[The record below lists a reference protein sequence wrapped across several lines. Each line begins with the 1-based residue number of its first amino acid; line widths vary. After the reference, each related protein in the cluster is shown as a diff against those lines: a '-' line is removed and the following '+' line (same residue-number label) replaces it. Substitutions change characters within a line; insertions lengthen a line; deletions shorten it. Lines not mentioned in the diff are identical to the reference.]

1 MKIVHINFSLET
13 GGTETM
19 LVDILNEQ
27 CSQADVHFV
36 LINDQFDAQLLA
48 GIDSRVTIWR
58 IGRPGK
64 SRNPFYPGKLNWLL
78 HRLRPTVVHCHNHQI
93 ARLLW
98 GRTGQ
103 RYLTLHT
110 IQTPIDHLG
119 RYDKL
124 FAISQTVRQDV
135 WQRAS
140 VEAQLNY
147 NGVNT
152 NRIQHR
158 TVYCADQ
165 PFRLVQISRLEHQ
178 IKGQHILLN
187 ALHQLVY
194 EDGMTRLHVDF
205 VGEGESRAYL
215 EQLTSDLQLTDHVSF
230 TGLKTRTELY
240 QSLQHYDLLIQP
252 SLVEGFG
259 LTVAEGMAAGVPVI
273 VSNIDGPME
282 LIDNDRY
289 GYSFRSG
296 DAGHLADR
304 IRFLI
309 ANYDSLSVR
318 TIATQ
323 ARQYA
328 RDMFD
333 VRQTAKRYLE
343 HYHQPT

>member
-1 MKIVHINFSLET
+1 MKIIHINFSLET

-27 CSQADVHFV
+27 CSRADVHFI
-36 LINDQFDAQLLA
+36 LINDQFDPDLLA
-48 GIDSRVTIWR
+48 GIDSHVRIWR
-58 IGRPGK
+58 IGRPGR
-64 SRNPFYPGKLNWLL
+64 SWNPLYLGRLNWLL
-78 HRLRPTVVHCHNHQI
+78 HWLKPTVVHCHNHQV

-103 RYLTLHT
+103 RCLTLHT
-110 IQTPIDHLG
+110 IQTPVDHLG

-124 FAISQTVRQDV
+124 FAISQTVQRDIR
-135 WQRAS
+135 QRAN

-158 TVYCADQ
+158 TSYCTDQ
-165 PFRLVQISRLEHQ
+165 PFRLVQISRLDHQ

-194 EDGMTRLHVDF
+194 GNGMTRLHVDF
-205 VGEGESRAYL
+205 IGEGESRAYL
-215 EQLTSDLQLTDHVSF
+215 EQLTDNLQLTDYVSF

-240 QSLQHYDLLIQP
+240 KSLQHYHLLIQP
-252 SLVEGFG
+252 SLIEGFG
-259 LTVAEGMAAGVPVI
+259 LTVAEGMAAGVPVV

-282 LIDNDRY
+282 LIDNERY

-309 ANYDSLSVR
+309 ANYDSVGVR
-318 TIATQ
+318 AIAKYNGYINTTICT
-323 ARQYA
+323 
-328 RDMFD
+328 FFS
-333 VRQTAKRYLE
+333 KNICI
-343 HYHQPT
+343 

>member
-1 MKIVHINFSLET
+1 MKIVHVNFSLET

-27 CSQADVHFV
+27 CSQADVHFI

-48 GIDSRVTIWR
+48 SINSRVTIWR

-64 SRNPFYPGKLNWLL
+64 SRNPIYLSRLNWLL
-78 HRLRPTVVHCHNHQI
+78 HRLKPTVVHCHNHQV

-98 GRTGQ
+98 VRSGQ

-110 IQTPIDHLG
+110 VQIPTDYLG

-124 FAISQTVRQDV
+124 FAISQTVRQDIR
-135 WQRAS
+135 QRAN

-152 NRIQHR
+152 NHIQHR
-158 TVYCADQ
+158 TAYCTDQ

-194 EDGMTRLHVDF
+194 EKGMTHLHVDF

-215 EQLTSDLQLTDHVSF
+215 EQLTSDLQLTDYVSF

-240 QSLQHYDLLIQP
+240 QSLQHYHLLIQP
-252 SLVEGFG
+252 SLIEGFG

-273 VSNIDGPME
+273 VSDIDGPME
-282 LIDNDRY
+282 LIDNERY

-309 ANYDSLSVR
+309 ANYDSPSVR
-318 TIATQ
+318 TIAAQ
-323 ARQYA
+323 ARQHA
-328 RDMFD
+328 RDVFD
-333 VRQTAKRYLE
+333 VRQTAKQYLE
-343 HYHQPT
+343 HYHQLA